1 MCLIK
6 YNNFSFRYKK
16 NETYQLNNINLKI
29 EKNKF
34 ILLAGATG
42 SGKTTLIRSMNGLI
56 PQFYAGFYKG
66 SVEVN
71 GKDTVETPIPDL
83 STEVGIVFQNP
94 ENQLIS
100 MNVEHEIAFGM
111 ENLGVPREEMNKKI
125 KEVIQLTE
133 IEHLLDRA
141 PFELSGGEQQR
152 VAIASI
158 LVLEPKVLILDEPS
172 SLLDPMMAKKIINLL
187 KKIQTEKGTTIIIS
201 EHRMDL
207 VIPVADEIILISEGN
222 ILEHDTKDNIINK
235 DTFQNLIINKPVI
248 YSIFNQLKKEKL
260 YNDKIPTSILETI
273 KYLKNMN

>member
-1 MCLIK
+1 M
-6 YNNFSFRYKK
+6 KK
-16 NETYQLNNINLKI
+16 WK
-29 EKNKF
+29 
-34 ILLAGATG
+34 
-42 SGKTTLIRSMNGLI
+42 
-56 PQFYAGFYKG
+56 
-66 SVEVN
+66 
-71 GKDTVETPIPDL
+71 
-83 STEVGIVFQNP
+83 
-94 ENQLIS
+94 
-100 MNVEHEIAFGM
+100 
-111 ENLGVPREEMNKKI
+111 KKI

-207 VIPVADEIILISEGN
+207 VIPVADEIILISEGK

-235 DTFQNLIINKPVI
+235 DNFQNLIINKPVI

-273 KYLKNMN
+273 KYLKSLN

>member
-66 SVEVN
+66 NVEVN
-71 GKDTVETPIPDL
+71 GKDTVESPIPDL

-111 ENLGVPREEMNKKI
+111 ENLGMPREEMNKKI

-158 LVLEPKVLILDEPS
+158 LVLAPKVLILDEPS

-207 VIPVADEIILISEGN
+207 VIPVADEIILISEGK
-222 ILEHDTKDNIINK
+222 ILEHDTKENVINNDN
-235 DTFQNLIINKPVI
+235 FQNLIINKPVI

-260 YNDKIPTSILETI
+260 YNDKIPTSILATI
-273 KYLKNMN
+273 KYLKSLN

>member
-1 MCLIK
+1 MSLIK

-16 NETYQLNNINLKI
+16 NETYQLNNLNLKI

-83 STEVGIVFQNP
+83 STEIGIVFQNP

-111 ENLGVPREEMNKKI
+111 ENLGMPREEMNKKI

-158 LVLEPKVLILDEPS
+158 LVLAPKVLILDEPS

-207 VIPVADEIILISEGN
+207 VLPVADEIILISEGK